1 MAPGTLLIMECWT
14 RAHPGAEK
22 MPHAFKIPALD
33 PSVSPLLL
41 FLSFCLSSFLL
52 SHSYFLTYIYPFTG
66 SFLLYSVLFVPFSFV
81 LNMITFFFSFPS
93 LPFLLFLILSLLLK
107 RWSTIFSCYFLNI
120 MIFLLHVHCKLINYV
135 VAISANNYELMGKK
149 QNP

>member
-33 PSVSPLLL
+33 PSVSPPAFPLLL
-41 FLSFCLSSFLL
+41 PVLFPLVSQLLLNVYLPLHRVLSFIFCSFRAL
-52 SHSYFLTYIYPFTG
+52 FLR
-66 SFLLYSVLFVPFSFV
+66 SQHDHL
-81 LNMITFFFSFPS
+81 FFSFPS